1 MSPNA
6 TEGNEQELEGRKG
19 EKGRSSPLEFVSLNS
34 ELLGHC
40 DLGQREVAT
49 FKSSTK

>member
-6 TEGNEQELEGRKG
+6 TEGKEQELEGRKG
-19 EKGRSSPLEFVSLNS
+19 EKGRSSPREFMSLNS